1 MDSNR
6 RPRRCELSSDAGQGP
21 RAQVTRIEGQ
31 KGRGHHRGR
40 HPQGRP
46 LSSHSVWLSCTYY
59 LYSFGFSKR
68 VPHLQAQCR
77 RCLRADDFHWR
88 SPDPQGQRPWRPLP
102 SPSHW
107 PLGPARSGLSWD
119 QPPRSLLRLV
129 LLGAAPRP
137 PEEPPFSSL
146 PPSSSA
152 PFRIHSLAR
161 SPLSS
166 KTTLAPRGP
175 T

>member
-1 MDSNR
+1 MATTVVDTRKVVPS
-6 RPRRCELSSDAGQGP
+6 PRTPFGSPVRITYTRLASPNESPTSKPSVDVASELMTSTGGLQIPKVS
-21 RAQVTRIEGQ
+21 
-31 KGRGHHRGR
+31 GRG
-40 HPQGRP
+40 
-46 LSSHSVWLSCTYY
+46 
-59 LYSFGFSKR
+59 
-68 VPHLQAQCR
+68 
-77 RCLRADDFHWR
+77 
-88 SPDPQGQRPWRPLP
+88 RPLP